1 MELSKDLS
9 FPKTLIPLTSN
20 SGYGTVYTSGS
31 SVYMINDSNEL
42 YDLTLGNGYMLLTEY
57 NTPGTYTWNKR
68 GDLDYLQVV
77 CVGGGGGGGGGAK
90 NTSANVRGG
99 GGGGG
104 GGVITMAWFSSSS
117 LTENQYT
124 ITVGSGGTGG
134 TGATSAAGSSGL
146 GGSDSSFTTSS
157 TVLVSAN
164 GGNNGAAGTIA
175 TNGGG
180 AANSDTIIGT
190 PNYIFK
196 ITGMKGGAG
205 GVISAP
211 PYIVSPTPA
220 YSFNGY
226 YGMGGGGGG
235 GGANLTTTLPG
246 GSGSAT
252 YKYGQL
258 IQSGSPGL
266 ADSGTNGDNG
276 VDNFINGLVLANFSS
291 SFASTYGV
299 GTAGH
304 GGGSGR
310 IDGSTSGGNGGNGG
324 KGAGGGGGGGGT
336 TPGNGGRGGNG
347 GGGYVLLIEY
357 Y

>member
-20 SGYGTVYTSGS
+20 SGYGTVYASGS
-31 SVYMINDSNEL
+31 SIYMINDSNEL

-57 NTPGTYTWNKR
+57 DTPGTYTWNKR
-68 GDLDYLQVV
+68 SDLDYLQVI
-77 CVGGGGGGGGGAK
+77 CVGAGGGGGGGAK
-90 NTSANVRGG
+90 NTSAGTRGG
-99 GGGGG
+99 GAGGG
-104 GGVITMAWFSSSS
+104 GGVIAMAWFSSSS

-124 ITVGSGGTGG
+124 IRVGSGGTGG
-134 TGATSAAGSSGL
+134 AGATVNNGSAGAGGQT
-146 GGSDSSFTTSS
+146 SSFASSS
-157 TVLVSAN
+157 TFLVSAN
-164 GGNNGAAGTIA
+164 GGNNGSAGTTA
-175 TNGGG
+175 GGG
-180 AANSDTIIGT
+180 ARATDTLIST
-190 PNYIFK
+190 PNYIFRLV
-196 ITGMKGGAG
+196 GMGSGAG
-205 GVISAP
+205 GVTP
-211 PYIVSPTPA
+211 TFPYISNDSIPI

-235 GGANLTTTLPG
+235 GGANSTISSSG
-246 GSGSAT
+246 ASGSAT

-258 IQSGSPGL
+258 IQSGSPGP
-266 ADSGTNGDNG
+266 ANSGINGDNG

-304 GGGSGR
+304 GGGSGKT
-310 IDGSTSGGNGGNGG
+310 DGTSNGGNGGNGG

-336 TPGNGGRGGNG
+336 SPGNGGAGGNG